1 MITTKIEQL
10 KTLAELWSNAET
22 TGEMQTIL
30 NQIQTIREEMGT
42 TPIKI
47 LKLQRELHRF
57 NTFKNDQNNEDNIL
71 SLLKICNRLQ
81 IQYNKNINT
90 KTTTPTEIINNIYTI
105 CEQEYTQETQKEIN
119 INEIFQHMETP
130 IFRP

>member
-22 TGEMQTIL
+22 TAEMQTIL

-47 LKLQRELHRF
+47 LKLQRELTRF
-57 NTFKNDQNNEDNIL
+57 NTFKNEQNNEDNIL

-105 CEQEYTQETQKEIN
+105 CEEEYTQETQKEIN
-119 INEIFQHMETP
+119 IDEIFQHMEEP